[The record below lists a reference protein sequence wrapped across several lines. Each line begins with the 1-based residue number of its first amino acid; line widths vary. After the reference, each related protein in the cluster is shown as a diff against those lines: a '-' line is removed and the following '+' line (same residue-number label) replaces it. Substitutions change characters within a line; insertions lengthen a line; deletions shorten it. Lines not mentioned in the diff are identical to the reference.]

1 MCYLASEES
10 LRMVTPGEGFRGVTL
25 YRQKYSW
32 RPKKKKKK
40 RSSLQ
45 NELVSVRKYVMTK
58 KRKEKVF
65 AYQSVGFWSQKKKTT
80 TNVVTPKWWHP
91 RRAAPLLSDATVWPK
106 GYQRWS
112 LGKSHQNGEYLKT
125 SNAKKLSSR
134 RLLGQ
139 IACKQLNIKNSGQQ
153 TSKHHY

>member
-1 MCYLASEES
+1 
-10 LRMVTPGEGFRGVTL
+10 MVAPGEGFRGVTL
-25 YRQKYSW
+25 YR
-32 RPKKKKKK
+32 PNIAEDKKKKK

-65 AYQSVGFWSQKKKTT
+65 AYQSVGFWSQKKKKQQMLSPQNGDTQGG
-80 TNVVTPKWWHP
+80 PP
-91 RRAAPLLSDATVWPK
+91 PLLSDATVWPK
-106 GYQRWS
+106 GYQRRS
-112 LGKSHQNGEYLKT
+112 LGKSHQNGEYSKT